1 MCAYVCVCVWMCVY
15 VCVCVCVCVCV
26 FVDVRVCGCDV
37 RARATWAWGCACAL
51 CHARKHPCC
60 VARVNRVLTCS
71 HTPARGPA
79 NTGNRYTATIKGN
92 AQVDYVVFCEVS
104 AQPKDWLVES
114 QWVQRLADEQEEV
127 LAQGGRLPAGTPK
140 IGAILAKPPP
150 GFGVQPVASLK
161 AELDS
166 LGKLRLMRGVR
177 AYLDVNS
184 TSTAALLAGFAEL
197 GRRKWVV
204 DFFVPEITD
213 SRVAG
218 LLAQSPD
225 TTFVV
230 EHLGCGCDIEGIY
243 TNATAFA
250 AWKAA
255 VFEMAAQ
262 KNVGCFMLGGTMAS
276 WANKEAVNASMI
288 KPFIAT
294 AIQAFQY
301 DRLCFE
307 ANWFFSNWKTM
318 DGFGVWVGVLHELLA
333 EMGTT
338 HEQMV
343 KLFRT
348 NALRVYGI
356 AA

>member
-1 MCAYVCVCVWMCVY
+1 MTTTNGIEY
-15 VCVCVCVCVCV
+15 
-26 FVDVRVCGCDV
+26 
-37 RARATWAWGCACAL
+37 TWTVPTPPEKCPCRPPCACNMSL
-51 CHARKHPCC
+51 PQ
-60 VARVNRVLTCS
+60 
-71 HTPARGPA
+71 
-79 NTGNRYTATIKGN
+79 YTATIKGN

-276 WANKEAVNASMI
+276 WANKGAVNASMI
-288 KPFIAT
+288 KPFVAT

-307 ANWFFSNWKTM
+307 ANWFFFKLEDHGRLRGVGRRPARAASRNGDDARA
-318 DGFGVWVGVLHELLA
+318 DGQAFPDQRAPCLRHCRVNPHAAHPLRLQCSLHTRGCCSARCTPADAAMLAAALHEPRA
-333 EMGTT
+333 PPRWG
-338 HEQMV
+338 
-343 KLFRT
+343 
-348 NALRVYGI
+348 
-356 AA
+356 